1 MCLKFTFFKASI
13 CIFFYKFSISEI
25 RNEKDKL
32 INGMNEI
39 ESQIAVYD
47 TINGDDIDK
56 YKMNIL
62 TVFLLFFISIH
73 FNLYLFNPHIK
84 L

>member
-1 MCLKFTFFKASI
+1 MCMKFTFFKASI
-13 CIFFYKFSISEI
+13 CIFFYKFSISEV

-32 INGMNEI
+32 ITGMNEI

-56 YKMNIL
+56 YQY
-62 TVFLLFFISIH
+62 FD
-73 FNLYLFNPHIK
+73 
-84 L
+84 

>member
-1 MCLKFTFFKASI
+1 MSHVKKASKLKWVFKNISTLWYISFLGNYFFKANI
-13 CIFFYKFSISEI
+13 YIFFYKFSISEI

-56 YKMNIL
+56 YK
-62 TVFLLFFISIH
+62 
-73 FNLYLFNPHIK
+73 
-84 L
+84 

>member
-1 MCLKFTFFKASI
+1 MSFKKIYISFIRNYFFKASI

-32 INGMNEI
+32 INGMNDI

-47 TINGDDIDK
+47 TINSDDIDK
-56 YKMNIL
+56 YKY
-62 TVFLLFFISIH
+62 FD
-73 FNLYLFNPHIK
+73 
-84 L
+84 